1 MKLSIFYKALRNYK
15 TLVKVILIAVFLTVY
30 LNGCSSKDEELGV
43 GPVSEVKLASI
54 DNSLVTKGEQL
65 FTAKC
70 SACHK
75 ISERLVGPPL
85 KDVTKRR
92 KPEWIMNMILNP
104 QQMTQENPTAK
115 ELFATYLVQM
125 TFQDVTQDD
134 ARAILE
140 YFRSNDEGQNQTSNK

>member
-1 MKLSIFYKALRNYK
+1 MINSIIK
-15 TLVKVILIAVFLTVY
+15 THTTLILPLIIASLMFS
-30 LNGCSSKDEELGV
+30 GCSKQNDELGI
-43 GPVSEVKLASI
+43 GPVKEVKLGPI
-54 DNSLVTKGEQL
+54 DKQLVDKGQQT
-65 FTAKC
+65 FTTKC

-75 ISERLVGPPL
+75 LDSKLVGPPL

-104 QQMTQENPTAK
+104 QQMTQENKIAK

-125 TFQDVTQDD
+125 AFQDVTQDD

-140 YFRSNDEGQNQTSNK
+140 YFRSNDQNPQSMK

>member
-1 MKLSIFYKALRNYK
+1 MITKILKAVTVIIPLFIIASFLLS
-15 TLVKVILIAVFLTVY
+15 
-30 LNGCSSKDEELGV
+30 GCSSKNEEMGI
-43 GPVSEVKLASI
+43 GPVKEVKLGPI
-54 DNSLVTKGEQL
+54 DKQLVDKGQQT
-65 FTAKC
+65 FNTKC

-75 ISERLVGPPL
+75 LDSKLVGPPL

-104 QQMTQENPTAK
+104 QQMTQENKIAK

-140 YFRSNDEGQNQTSNK
+140 YFRNNDQSPQSMK